1 MDGCSGNKNK
11 HLMPLSKFS
20 AITGIRAEKLRYWDK
35 TGKLEPV
42 KRTECGYR
50 YYSQDQVGQAL
61 NLAGKRVIVAYTLMT
76 RSDLEEIKK
85 ESDDFV
91 EQVKSLEPDGHV
103 IGVYEQWTGTIEK
116 SELERII
123 KCAQIGQVNKI
134 YYYDKNWF
142 ISGKWDDYK
151 QFLSYMGT
159 ELIDFKDKEAEHG
172 TEEI

>member
-1 MDGCSGNKNK
+1 MDGCSENKNK

-20 AITGIRAEKLRYWDK
+20 AITGIRADKLRYWDK

-50 YYSQDQVGQAL
+50 YYSQDQVGKAL
-61 NLAGKRVIVAYTLMT
+61 RLAYGSTIVAYTLST
-76 RSDLEEIKK
+76 
-85 ESDDFV
+85 ESDWDVIEEENEDFV
-91 EQVKSLEPDGHV
+91 EKVKMLEPDGHV
-103 IGVYEQWTGTIEK
+103 VGVYEQWTGTIEK

-123 KCAQIGQVNKI
+123 KCAQLGQVEKI
-134 YYYDKNWF
+134 YYADKKQF
-142 ISGKWDDYK
+142 ICGSWEDYK